1 MIFNNLSSILSSN
14 GIIILGLSFSKVNDG
29 LENLNDIVSHST
41 FLEICTFIYNVL
53 ISLITYSSKTLDIIP
68 SILYLSLILNNS

>member
-29 LENLNDIVSHST
+29 LENLSDIVSHST